1 LTGGVLVE
9 QGTGQTMPL
18 SLDEAI
24 ELGMKHNLQLELARQ
39 NQRAVHGEV
48 LTVANNLL
56 PSLTA
61 KASTGTQEINL
72 AAMGFKP
79 ASLEGFG
86 LPPGAFHEIVKVNT
100 TSAQLNME
108 QQLFNVP
115 AYYMY
120 RAAQKADTVASM
132 TELNAEGTVTL
143 GVGQQYL
150 LALADAS
157 QIENAQARVKADQ
170 VALQQATDAHNA
182 GVGTNLDVL
191 RAKVQFETEQQAVV
205 RVENTFAKDK
215 IELNRRMGLPADQEL
230 TLTDKSPYSEF
241 AELPLADAMKLA
253 FARRKDLLSL
263 EAQLEVA
270 ERARKAVKFERL
282 PSLSFNGHYGVLGET
297 TGLYHGVFAAEG
309 KLSVPI
315 FEEGQLRGERAVADA
330 QVNSLRQQ
338 IASLRVSIESQIR
351 TAMLD
356 VNSSAQLVKVAQ
368 SNVDLASE
376 ELDQASQR
384 FNAEVDDNLAVVEAQ
399 AALAQAQS
407 QLVGTLYQYNVSKL
421 VLARNTGVVET
432 QYRTYLGR

>member
-1 LTGGVLVE
+1 
-9 QGTGQTMPL
+9 
-18 SLDEAI
+18 
-24 ELGMKHNLQLELARQ
+24 
-39 NQRAVHGEV
+39 
-48 LTVANNLL
+48 
-56 PSLTA
+56 
-61 KASTGTQEINL
+61 
-72 AAMGFKP
+72 
-79 ASLEGFG
+79 
-86 LPPGAFHEIVKVNT
+86 
-100 TSAQLNME
+100 
-108 QQLFNVP
+108 LFNVP

>member
-1 LTGGVLVE
+1 
-9 QGTGQTMPL
+9 MSL
-18 SLDEAI
+18 SLDQAI
-24 ELGMKHNLQLELARQ
+24 ALGMKHNLQLELARQ

-79 ASLEGFG
+79 ASLSGFN
-86 LPPGAFHEIVKVNT
+86 LPPGSFHEIVKVST

-120 RAAQKADTVASM
+120 RAAQKADRVASM
-132 TELNAEGTVTL
+132 TELNAEGTVTVS
-143 GVGQQYL
+143 VGQQYL

-157 QIENAQARVKADQ
+157 QIENTQARVKADE
-170 VALQQATDAHNA
+170 VALRQAKDSHDA

-191 RAKVQFETEQQAVV
+191 RAKVQLQTEQQAVV
-205 RVENTFAKDK
+205 RAEDTFAKDK
-215 IELNRRMGLPADQEL
+215 MELNRRMGLPADQQL
-230 TLTDKSPYSEF
+230 VLTDKAPDSEF
-241 AELPLADAMKLA
+241 AELPLPEATKTA

-282 PSLSFNGHYGVLGET
+282 PSLSFKGNYGVLGET
-297 TGLYHGVFAAEG
+297 TGLYHGVFTAEG

-315 FEEGQLRGERAVADA
+315 FEEGQLRGEREVADA
-330 QVNSLRQQ
+330 QVAGLRQQ

-356 VNSSAQLVKVAQ
+356 VDSSAQLVKVAR
-368 SNVDLASE
+368 SNVDLATE
-376 ELDQASQR
+376 VRDQATQR
-384 FNAEVDDNLAVVEAQ
+384 FAAGVDDNLAVVQAQ

-407 QLVGTLYQYNVSKL
+407 QLVGTLYRYNVSKL

-432 QYRTYLGR
+432 EYRTYLGR